1 MPAAPVSPSHSPF
14 PHTSLMS
21 KRHLSS
27 YSGPFNFKV
36 CQPSV
41 KIIQH
46 CWSNSSSLCLSLW
59 GFGHNYEGRPI
70 YHVQKAWSQPK
81 HQASHG
87 PQIRSGDPTDQGRK
101 VRLFASN
108 TSVILQETG
117 ERLVK
122 RMVPRNKGA
131 SVIEGGAE
139 NNSGEPNVA
148 GASITQKHG
157 QRGKKRQNT
166 TILG

>member
-27 YSGPFNFKV
+27 YSGPFHFKV

-59 GFGHNYEGRPI
+59 GFGHNYEGRANIPCPQN
-70 YHVQKAWSQPK
+70 V
-81 HQASHG
+81 ASTKSLSWA
-87 PQIRSGDPTDQGRK
+87 PNQEWRQDQGRK
-101 VRLFASN
+101 VKLFASN

-139 NNSGEPNVA
+139 SNSGEPNVA